1 MDESQK
7 HADQKKLG
15 AKEYIL
21 DSSIYM
27 KFWNEKNVV
36 EIRTVVSSALGVES
50 DWEKAQENFAR
61 VTGKGNF
68 ARVTGKGNFARWW
81 RCVLC

>member
-50 DWEKAQENFAR
+50 DW
-61 VTGKGNF
+61 
-68 ARVTGKGNFARWW
+68 
-81 RCVLC
+81 